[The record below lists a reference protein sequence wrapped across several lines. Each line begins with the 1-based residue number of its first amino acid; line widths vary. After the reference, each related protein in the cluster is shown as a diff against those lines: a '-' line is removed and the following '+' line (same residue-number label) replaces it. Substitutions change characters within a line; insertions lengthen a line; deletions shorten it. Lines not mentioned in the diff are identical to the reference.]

1 MGKSLRGGS
10 TLPNYRRIGARSGAF
25 SVILGISLVVSAC
38 SSNAKNAGTS
48 AGAATPAGAVST
60 AAAGGTTAAGST
72 ANAAASGGA
81 SAPAESTKVNF
92 TLNYLPG
99 GAQAGFMYGKSLGIF
114 QQHGIDLTITPGS
127 GSLTTA
133 ELVAQGKVNIG
144 YVDAATAFSVAA
156 KGGAITVV
164 APILQVNGYAI
175 VSLKS
180 TGIDS
185 VKALAGHSLSIVTG
199 LAPTVLLPAV
209 FASGGVTADQIHEQ
223 NMASASQIGAILQH
237 KVDAIVAAG
246 DVQGPQLEEKGQQ
259 VNELWYYKNGV
270 PTVGE
275 SIVVN
280 NNYLK
285 DHGDVVK
292 QFIAASLDSWV
303 ATQKNPQAAADAEA
317 QQFPAEG
324 TAAQELDQIKVDIG
338 LLCAAPGATNM
349 GEVPDEVWQRTQS
362 ILEQF
367 KLLPANSDYTKWET
381 TDYLPSSLPSCS

>member
-1 MGKSLRGGS
+1 MGKSLRSGS
-10 TLPNYRRIGARSGAF
+10 TLPNYRRFGARSATF
-25 SVILGISLVVSAC
+25 SVILGISLAVSAC
-38 SSNAKNAGTS
+38 SSNKSSGTP
-48 AGAATPAGAVST
+48 AAAATT
-60 AAAGGTTAAGST
+60 
-72 ANAAASGGA
+72 GGA
-81 SAPAESTKVNF
+81 STTTVGGTANSSTSASASGPAQTTHVNF

-180 TGIDS
+180 TGINT
-185 VKALAGHSLSIVTG
+185 VKDLAGHSLSIVTG

-209 FASGGVTADQIHEQ
+209 FASGGVTAGQIHEQ
-223 NMASASQIGAILQH
+223 NMASASQIGAVLQH

-324 TAAQELDQIKVDIG
+324 TAAQELDQIKVDVG

-349 GEVPDEVWQRTQS
+349 GKVPDAIWQRTQS

>member
-1 MGKSLRGGS
+1 
-10 TLPNYRRIGARSGAF
+10 
-25 SVILGISLVVSAC
+25 
-38 SSNAKNAGTS
+38 
-48 AGAATPAGAVST
+48 
-60 AAAGGTTAAGST
+60 
-72 ANAAASGGA
+72 
-81 SAPAESTKVNF
+81 VNF

-180 TGIDS
+180 TGIES
-185 VKALAGHSLSIVTG
+185 VKDLAGHSLSIVTG

-209 FASGGVTADQIHEQ
+209 FSSGGVTADQIHEQ

-280 NNYLK
+280 SNYLK

-303 ATQKNPQAAADAEA
+303 ATQKNPQAAAEAEA

-338 LLCAAPGATNM
+338 LLCAAPGATHM
-349 GEVPDEVWQRTQS
+349 GEVPDEIWQRTQT